1 MSADANISREQR
13 PLHHSQVRNDVCLW
27 KNPQSSF
34 FGFEIV
40 IVALIS
46 PSKMQLLEFD
56 WRSAFRGLAPHMAH
70 CVKVVLDDACAK
82 SLQEEEALHSSGHA
96 TIAMSP
102 VPERTT
108 IAVSPV
114 PERTTSAAASTS
126 LHHRG
131 DCFGT
136 YLEREVPKRIAKVPL
151 DVAQNRVTAC

>member
-1 MSADANISREQR
+1 MSADANTSGEQR
-13 PLHHSQVRNDVCLW
+13 PLHHSQVRTDACPG
-27 KNPQSSF
+27 KNRQSSF

-46 PSKMQLLEFD
+46 PAKMQLLEFD

-96 TIAMSP
+96 AIAMSP

-108 IAVSPV
+108 
-114 PERTTSAAASTS
+114 STS
-126 LHHRG
+126 LRHRG
-131 DCFGT
+131 GCFGT
-136 YLEREVPKRIAKVPL
+136 YLEREVPKKIAKVPL
-151 DVAQNRVTAC
+151 DVRIVTVC